1 MLRPRREHRET
12 QPSEQVVEPRKFVRH
27 AELLLENAEHV
38 AAAQRAHTV
47 LFARPFKDALSERL
61 VLFRLQPCRP
71 SGLLDRSHRVE
82 AVVTIDVAPPLHK
95 AS

>member
-12 QPSEQVVEPRKFVRH
+12 QPAEQVVEPREFVRH
-27 AELLLENAEHV
+27 AELLLEDAEHV
-38 AAAQRAHTV
+38 AAAQRAHIV
-47 LFARPFKDALSERL
+47 LFARPLEDALSERF
-61 VLFRLQPCRP
+61 VLFRHQLCRP

-82 AVVTIDVAPPLHK
+82 TMVAVDIALPLHK